1 MTSKMVIDCDPG
13 VDDAVALVLAHRHA
27 EVIGITTVSGN
38 APLAATTANAL
49 LVTALLGADTP
60 VHAGAAGPLAGE
72 PVHASEVHGESGL
85 GGVAPVEHDRT
96 PASDDAVSFLLDAA
110 GEDVWVVALG
120 PLTNLAL
127 AIERDPSWPRRI
139 AGLSLMGGGIGP
151 GNSSAAAEFN
161 VFADPEAAA
170 RVFDSGADPVMCGL
184 NLTRQLR
191 TDDAFTARL
200 RGLDSP
206 AARFAV
212 PAFDFLHGR
221 VVALTGRRSAALHD
235 PCAVLAVT
243 HPELLETRPRQV
255 RVELEGRLTR
265 GMTVV
270 DERLLKQPPA
280 ANAKVAYSI
289 DAERA
294 LDLVVEAL
302 AAD

>member
-1 MTSKMVIDCDPG
+1 MPVKMVIDCDPG
-13 VDDAVALVLAHRHA
+13 LDDAVALILAHRHA
-27 EVIGITTVSGN
+27 AVVGITTVSGN

-49 LVTALLGADTP
+49 MVTALLEADTP
-60 VHAGAAGPLAGE
+60 VHAGAARPLAGE
-72 PVHASEVHGESGL
+72 AVHAPEVHGETGL
-85 GGVAPVEHDRT
+85 GGAGPVEHDRV
-96 PASDDAVSFLLDAA
+96 PASGDAVSFLLDTAA
-110 GEDVWVVALG
+110 ADVWVVALG

-127 AIERDPSWPRRI
+127 AIERDPTWARRI

-151 GNSSAAAEFN
+151 GNSTAAAEFN

-170 RVFDSGADPVMCGL
+170 RVFESSADPTMCGL

-191 TDDAFTARL
+191 TGDGFTDRL
-200 RGLDSP
+200 RGIDSRL
-206 AARFAV
+206 ARFSAQ
-212 PAFDFLHGR
+212 AFDFLHDR
-221 VVALTGRRSAALHD
+221 VEALTGRRSAALHD

-270 DERLLKQPPA
+270 DERILRPPPA
-280 ANAKVAYSI
+280 ANARVAYSI

-294 LDLVVEAL
+294 LDLVVEAV

>member
-1 MTSKMVIDCDPG
+1 MTHKMLIDCDPG
-13 VDDAVALVLAHRHA
+13 LDDAAALILAHRHA
-27 EVIGITTVSGN
+27 EVIGVTTVSGN

-49 LVTALLGADTP
+49 LVTALLGAGTP
-60 VHAGAAGPLAGE
+60 VHAGASRPLAGE
-72 PVHASEVHGESGL
+72 AVHATEVHGETGL
-85 GGVAPVEHDRT
+85 GGAGPFDHDRT
-96 PASDDAVSFLLDAA
+96 PASGDAVTFLLDAA

-120 PLTNLAL
+120 PLTNIAL

-139 AGLSLMGGGIGP
+139 AGLSLMGGGTGP
-151 GNSSAAAEFN
+151 GNSTAAAEFN

-170 RVFDSGADPVMCGL
+170 RVFDSGADPTMCGL

-200 RGLDSP
+200 RGADSP
-206 AARFAV
+206 GARFAV
-212 PAFDFLHGR
+212 QAFDFLHDR
-221 VVALTGRRSAALHD
+221 VEALTGRRSAALHD

-243 HPELLETRPRQV
+243 HPELVETRPRQV

-270 DERLLKQPPA
+270 DERILRPPPA
-280 ANAKVAYSI
+280 ANAEVAYSI

>member
-1 MTSKMVIDCDPG
+1 MQ
-13 VDDAVALVLAHRHA
+13 
-27 EVIGITTVSGN
+27 
-38 APLAATTANAL
+38 
-49 LVTALLGADTP
+49 
-60 VHAGAAGPLAGE
+60 
-72 PVHASEVHGESGL
+72 
-85 GGVAPVEHDRT
+85 
-96 PASDDAVSFLLDAA
+96 
-110 GEDVWVVALG
+110 VVALG

-127 AIERDPSWPRRI
+127 AIERDPTWPRRI
-139 AGLSLMGGGIGP
+139 AGLSLMGGGIGA
-151 GNSSAAAEFN
+151 GNATAAAEFN

-170 RVFDSGADPVMCGL
+170 RVFESGADLTMCGL

-191 TDDAFTARL
+191 TGDAFTARL

-206 AARFAV
+206 RARFAV
-212 PAFDFLHGR
+212 RAFDFLHDR
-221 VVALTGRRSAALHD
+221 VEALTGRRSAALHD

-270 DERLLKQPPA
+270 DERLLRPPPA

-302 AAD
+302 AV

>member
-1 MTSKMVIDCDPG
+1 MTVKMVIDCDPG
-13 VDDAVALVLAHRHA
+13 LDDAVALVLAHRHA
-27 EVIGITTVSGN
+27 EVIGVTTVSGN

-49 LVTALLGADTP
+49 LVTALLEAGTP

-72 PVHASEVHGESGL
+72 PVHALEVHGETGL
-85 GGVAPVEHDRT
+85 GGVAPVDHDRV
-96 PASDDAVSFLLDAA
+96 PASDDAVSFLLDTA
-110 GEDVWVVALG
+110 GEDVRVVALG

-127 AIERDPSWPRRI
+127 AIERDPSWARRI
-139 AGLSLMGGGIGP
+139 AGLSLMGGGIGA
-151 GNSSAAAEFN
+151 GNATAAAEFN

-170 RVFDSGADPVMCGL
+170 RVFESGADLTMCGL

-191 TDDAFTARL
+191 TGDAFTARL
-200 RGLDSP
+200 RGVDSP
-206 AARFAV
+206 RARFAV
-212 PAFDFLHGR
+212 RAFDFLHDR
-221 VVALTGRRSAALHD
+221 VEALTGRRDAALHD
-235 PCAVLAVT
+235 PCAILAVT

-270 DERLLKQPPA
+270 DERLLRPPPA

-294 LDLVVEAL
+294 LGLVVEAL
-302 AAD
+302 AV